1 MTIPLGVLALL
12 AIFGGLLNLPFGQL
26 DFLHQWLEG
35 VPFIDVTEEVLH
47 TSTGVEAILVT
58 CSILAALAG
67 IFLGWLV
74 YQKHRL
80 KAVEP
85 EILLHGWY
93 IDEGV
98 AWTVANPGLQSW
110 EDVQWVDT
118 NIIDGAVMGSGA
130 LLARSAGVFAATR
143 PATSGSTPS
152 ASGSVL
158 CSCSAGSSWPGCC
171 RRWTSRSSPCSSCC
185 RSSVPAATLLVPEDR
200 PELARLVG
208 PLFSIAT
215 GVLAIW
221 LLCAYDT
228 DSPDTIQFATNHVW
242 IEQLGISWHLGADGI
257 SLLMVTLTGIMLPLS
272 LIGIDPEHKDKS
284 YFAWF
289 LFLEA
294 AVMGAFLSLDMF
306 LFFVCFEV
314 SLVPLYFLIAGWGHG
329 DNVRSATKFFLFTSL
344 ASVFMLVA
352 MVSTAVIFKQ
362 ESGGPL
368 TFDVVTIAQE
378 NTFSATTGRWLFAGF
393 AIAFAV
399 KAALFPVHTWLPD
412 AHGNAPTAGSVDLA
426 AIMLKLGTYGFL
438 RFGLYLFPEA
448 SVWAGPL
455 LRHDRGDRHPV
466 GCDLR
471 GDAEGPQA
479 RASRTRRS
487 PTSGSSSWAPSRSRR
502 RASRAASCRCSTTAC
517 RAARSSCSSATSTS
531 GATRSRSAP

>member
-1 MTIPLGVLALL
+1 MDFPILTVLVLL
-12 AIFGGLLNLPFGQL
+12 P
-26 DFLHQWLEG
+26 
-35 VPFIDVTEEVLH
+35 
-47 TSTGVEAILVT
+47 
-58 CSILAALAG
+58 LAG
-67 IFLGWLV
+67 
-74 YQKHRL
+74 
-80 KAVEP
+80 
-85 EILLHGWY
+85 
-93 IDEGV
+93 
-98 AWTVANPGLQSW
+98 
-110 EDVQWVDT
+110 
-118 NIIDGAVMGSGA
+118 
-130 LLARSAGVFAATR
+130 AGF
-143 PATSGSTPS
+143 
-152 ASGSVL
+152 
-158 CSCSAGSSWPGCC
+158 
-171 RRWTSRSSPCSSCC
+171 
-185 RSSVPAATLLVPEDR
+185 TLLVPSGR

-221 LLCAYDT
+221 LLCAYDI
-228 DSPDTIQFATNHVW
+228 DSPDTIQFVTNHAW

-257 SLLMVTLTGIMLPLS
+257 SLLMVALTGIMLPLS

-352 MVSTAVIFKQ
+352 MVSTAVIFHN

-368 TFDVVTIAQE
+368 TFDVVKIAQE

-448 SVWAGPL
+448 AVWAGPFFVTIGVIGIL
-455 LRHDRGDRHPV
+455 WGAI
-466 GCDLR
+466 CAAMQKDLKR
-471 GDAEGPQA
+471 VIAY
-479 RASRTRRS
+479 
-487 PTSGSSSWAPSRSRR
+487 SSVSHLGFIILGTFAL
-502 RASRAASCRCSTTAC
+502 TTQ
-517 RAARSSCSSATSTS
+517 SLTGGILQMFNHGVSS
-531 GATRSRSAP
+531 GALFLLVGYIYQRRHTFQISALKGLQKPAPILAGVFTLVMFSSIGVPGLNGFIGEFLVLIGSFLAYRWWVVVAVAGVVLAAVYMLWSYQRVFHGVPDEPNENLRDLSWRERTVMLFFVALILLVGIYPKPFLERIEPSVKELIEHVERKTGYQQPQPASVAEANR